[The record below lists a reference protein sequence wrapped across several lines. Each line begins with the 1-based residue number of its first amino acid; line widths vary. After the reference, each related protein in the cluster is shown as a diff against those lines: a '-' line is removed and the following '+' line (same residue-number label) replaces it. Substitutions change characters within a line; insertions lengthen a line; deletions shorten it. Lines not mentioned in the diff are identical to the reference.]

1 MPGLR
6 FGKTRSVFEPVLNA
20 IIGQR
25 VPVKAA
31 MRSYLGLVRKYGQ
44 PAPGPQGLWL
54 QPAPAVLAALPYEAF
69 HPFGI
74 ERKRADT
81 LRRAAHRANR
91 LEEAATMPSVDAAA
105 RLTALPGIGEW
116 TASQVVQV
124 VLGDPDSVMVGDYKL
139 PSFVTWNLAGEPR
152 GDDARML
159 ELLEPY
165 RGHRAR
171 VVRLLKAGGESPP
184 RYGPRLEVMPV
195 ESW

>member
-1 MPGLR
+1 
-6 FGKTRSVFEPVLNA
+6 
-20 IIGQR
+20 
-25 VPVKAA
+25 
-31 MRSYLGLVRKYGQ
+31 
-44 PAPGPQGLWL
+44 
-54 QPAPAVLAALPYEAF
+54 
-69 HPFGI
+69 
-74 ERKRADT
+74 
-81 LRRAAHRANR
+81 
-91 LEEAATMPSVDAAA
+91 SVDAAA